1 MHTFAIACID
11 DHRCPRELANHFAAF
26 CFGVLEN
33 GCWDFE
39 DRGSAATQCCF
50 HRDLCCCQSC
60 VGYHSSLV
68 LPVPI
73 PLQTPCYDRFLLQ
86 HAVTGWFGQSGYMI
100 LGASQVLWYFGV
112 WRHLE
117 TWSRGFCPKMSQD
130 FADVVGVIGVMV
142 LLAVLRLSHI
152 IVEVRSKLHFTD
164 NWHALIEF
172 GVRFPCRFHAL
183 SKAVVF
189 EIAVL
194 EFSGWYW
201 WKFLMARARTWGWNP
216 RRIED
221 FEFILLSSNEE
232 WNMWNSLATS
242 LCFYFLSFYFGDI
255 VLQTQFGGRPK
266 PCRCMMNRL
275 CFQIF
280 QLFRIFVTKLW
291 KLHRV
296 AREVDPSKLQGA
308 AGQKGTMAQN
318 RDAALWRSD
327 FHFCF
332 PFSFLILTC

>member
-1 MHTFAIACID
+1 MSSLCSLFELKSCKVHTFAIACID
-11 DHRCPRELANHFAAF
+11 APGNWQTTLQIFALVFLRMVAGTLKT
-26 CFGVLEN
+26 GVLLL
-33 GCWDFE
+33 
-39 DRGSAATQCCF
+39 RSAAATGISAVVKAVLGIILLWSCQCQF
-50 HRDLCCCQSC
+50 LCKHHATIGSC
-60 VGYHSSLV
+60 
-68 LPVPI
+68 
-73 PLQTPCYDRFLLQ
+73 LLQ
-86 HAVTGWFGQSGYMI
+86 HAVTGWFGQSGHMI

-130 FADVVGVIGVMV
+130 FADVIGVIGVMV

-152 IVEVRSKLHFTD
+152 IVEVRSKSHFTD

-183 SKAVVF
+183 SKAVFF

-232 WNMWNSLATS
+232 WNMWNSLAAS
-242 LCFYFLSFYFGDI
+242 LCFYYLSFYFGDI

-280 QLFRIFVTKLW
+280 QLFRIFVTKLNSENFIE
-291 KLHRV
+291 LLGR
-296 AREVDPSKLQGA
+296 
-308 AGQKGTMAQN
+308 
-318 RDAALWRSD
+318 
-327 FHFCF
+327 
-332 PFSFLILTC
+332 

>member
-1 MHTFAIACID
+1 MILWGLETFGDLVA
-11 DHRCPRELANHFAAF
+11 R
-26 CFGVLEN
+26 VLSQN
-33 GCWDFE
+33 
-39 DRGSAATQCCF
+39 
-50 HRDLCCCQSC
+50 
-60 VGYHSSLV
+60 
-68 LPVPI
+68 
-73 PLQTPCYDRFLLQ
+73 
-86 HAVTGWFGQSGYMI
+86 VTGFRRCHWCNWCH
-100 LGASQVLWYFGV
+100 GAAGGAPAVAHYCRSSVEITFHWQLTCINRIWRAVSLQV
-112 WRHLE
+112 
-117 TWSRGFCPKMSQD
+117 SCPVYIKQ
-130 FADVVGVIGVMV
+130 I
-142 LLAVLRLSHI
+142 
-152 IVEVRSKLHFTD
+152 
-164 NWHALIEF
+164 
-172 GVRFPCRFHAL
+172 
-183 SKAVVF
+183 KAVFF

-201 WKFLMARARTWGWNP
+201 WKFLMARARAWGWNP

-232 WNMWNSLATS
+232 WNMWNSLAAS
-242 LCFYFLSFYFGDI
+242 LCFYYLSFYFGDI

-291 KLHRV
+291 ELHRV